1 MDKQSLSWKLLFRLC
16 NNVSLIRQIELLS
29 FLLTANRPAVYAYW
43 VTKPSIF
50 FPEKQAIHT
59 LAIEPQMRS
68 EKFKLPL
75 PSTIIY
81 TSHRNIWLLLHI
93 CSRLRRQ
100 PSNTRPHKQSL
111 RLYMSLS
118 FKNPSKSSL
127 QTIRRERK
135 ETPWGFLLP
144 VLWRCKQKPL
154 FKVRLAVHPRCT
166 SAPKP
171 AKSPWFVTTIGASS
185 RTRHIHIHELS
196 IYSGELWAC
205 SYNILHERWNDGNLQ
220 TIWIP

>member
-1 MDKQSLSWKLLFRLC
+1 MQTLDITFLTAHLVICNSLQYQLLFRFPLLTYHFVTGRSAFKRVRADMSEENNFRMDKQSLSWKLLFRLC

-93 CSRLRRQ
+93 SSRLRRQ
-100 PSNTRPHKQSL
+100 PTNTRPRKQSL
-111 RLYMSLS
+111 GLLYE
-118 FKNPSKSSL
+118 P
-127 QTIRRERK
+127 I
-135 ETPWGFLLP
+135 
-144 VLWRCKQKPL
+144 
-154 FKVRLAVHPRCT
+154 
-166 SAPKP
+166 
-171 AKSPWFVTTIGASS
+171 I
-185 RTRHIHIHELS
+185 
-196 IYSGELWAC
+196 
-205 SYNILHERWNDGNLQ
+205 
-220 TIWIP
+220 